1 MLAESQAK
9 ERELESRLK
18 EMESSLPY
26 ENRKAAQAELAEKKA
41 FLAGLEKAF
50 KEAEESYNRIS
61 RRVSDAQARLE
72 ALRGRMAEKDAE
84 GRESA
89 ERRLREERLR
99 KRTGIRQKGRTQ
111 CFRAAWTLEPPW
123 NAWRRGCRRT
133 GQHQS
138 EARER

>member
-84 GRESA
+84 GRETA
-89 ERRLREERLR
+89 GEDRDPA
-99 KRTGIRQKGRTQ
+99 KGPDTM
-111 CFRAAWTLEPPW
+111 LP
-123 NAWRRGCRRT
+123 GGMDRRT
-133 GQHQS
+133 GSTSLRQG
-138 EARER
+138 RG

>member
-1 MLAESQAK
+1 MGAMTQREKKKRKEYKEAIEGRRVLGRQSLEAASELKQQAQKMLAESQAK

-61 RRVSDAQARLE
+61 RRV
-72 ALRGRMAEKDAE
+72 
-84 GRESA
+84 
-89 ERRLREERLR
+89 
-99 KRTGIRQKGRTQ
+99 
-111 CFRAAWTLEPPW
+111 
-123 NAWRRGCRRT
+123 
-133 GQHQS
+133 
-138 EARER
+138 

>member
-50 KEAEESYNRIS
+50 MLK
-61 RRVSDAQARLE
+61 
-72 ALRGRMAEKDAE
+72 
-84 GRESA
+84 SA
-89 ERRLREERLR
+89 W
-99 KRTGIRQKGRTQ
+99 I
-111 CFRAAWTLEPPW
+111 
-123 NAWRRGCRRT
+123 N
-133 GQHQS
+133 S
-138 EARER
+138 